1 MIFLKKVRC
10 ACKKR
15 LIGVFEDGGTWY
27 QWALDRVGF
36 NRYTVV
42 SFGYRS
48 AIERFFGDIEWIIRR
63 FWNGFFGNYSRK
75 SMELRV
81 EAFAG
86 FRNWMKNSKG
96 VLS

>member
-1 MIFLKKVRC
+1 MP
-10 ACKKR
+10 
-15 LIGVFEDGGTWY
+15 GVFIDGGTWY
-27 QWALDRVGF
+27 PWALKKTGF

-48 AIERFFGDIEWIIRR
+48 AIERFFGDIECRIRR
-63 FWNGFFGNYSRK
+63 FWNGFIGNYNIK
-75 SMELRV
+75 SMQLWI

-86 FRNWMKNSKG
+86 FRNYIKDPNG